1 METKLTTFEKLCKLD
16 PANLLDTACHRLFN
30 DISKHVLEKVNP
42 VYDCS
47 NHPRLDGQLKHGF
60 NNFVIS
66 GDHKGDARPG
76 ILVGHLPAGENQL
89 GLAWPHLRKQ
99 AAVEKNWARNRQSV
113 SCPTRRPTERRG
125 TATDWDQ
132 SEARAGC
139 LWGGAWGK
147 TLAKWDTTRQSTFIR
162 LVLASQSFSMIKE
175 MPLIPLQIPP

>member
-1 METKLTTFEKLCKLD
+1 MVRFDASPEDTGGIILSQDPSSVMSTDATTVGQSVQMETKLTTFEKLCKLD

-42 VYDCS
+42 IYDCS

-76 ILVGHLPAGENQL
+76 ILIGHLPAGENQL

-99 AAVEKNWARNRQSV
+99 AAVEKN
-113 SCPTRRPTERRG
+113 
-125 TATDWDQ
+125 
-132 SEARAGC
+132 
-139 LWGGAWGK
+139 
-147 TLAKWDTTRQSTFIR
+147 
-162 LVLASQSFSMIKE
+162 
-175 MPLIPLQIPP
+175 